1 MEEETKRQKGG
12 QKGNQNALKHG
23 FYSKAF
29 NEAEKFDFKDAS
41 GVEGLDEELALLR
54 LEIKK
59 AISGGDERNLL
70 LLVKAVGA
78 LEKIVRTRYQISTAQ
93 RQGWKDTISTIVKE
107 VLIPMGVNIGSSVV
121 TRKMTG

>member
-1 MEEETKRQKGG
+1 MEEQTKRKKGG
-12 QKGNQNALKHG
+12 QKGNQNACKHG

-29 NEAEKFDFKDAS
+29 DEADKFDFKDAS

-70 LLVKAVGA
+70 LLIKAAGA
-78 LEKIVRTRYQISTAQ
+78 LEKLLRTRFQIASV
-93 RQGWKDTISTIVKE
+93 QGTGIKETIRSIAKE
-107 VLIPMGVNIGSSVV
+107 YLLPLG
-121 TRKMTG
+121 TGMASAFLSKKL